1 MYDVTKMET
10 PVALFSGG
18 HDWLADPG
26 DVQTLIPQL
35 KNIRFNKYLTVWE
48 HLDFIWALDAP
59 SQCYNDIIKMIKS
72 DECESGLAFLKKCN

>member
-48 HLDFIWALDAP
+48 HLDFIWALDAS

-72 DECESGLAFLKKCN
+72 DMSVNRD